1 MNAEQQQQP
10 KSITIKLPFNGP
22 KPVANLTYV
31 LALLL
36 FFLPFMKLKC
46 NDQTIFSVSG
56 KDLITGFNVE
66 ESVKNSMLGSFF
78 PKDKKDETSINA
90 NDNKSKT
97 KSDSDLDKVSEIEK
111 PNKLAIFAVITGLLA
126 CVFSFLKF
134 RRAGVFASAS
144 GGVAGLLLLLVFFSY
159 QSNIKDF
166 QSSELGL
173 SIGLSFTIWY
183 FLCVLFFF
191 VGSYFSHQ
199 VYLADEGERHHLE
212 MEEYMKQHNYNSEE
226 NLSGDS

>member
-1 MNAEQQQQP
+1 MNAEQQQP
-10 KSITIKLPFNGP
+10 KSITIKLPFANP

-56 KDLITGFNVE
+56 KDLITGFNIE
-66 ESVKNSMLGSFF
+66 ESVKNSMLGSLF
-78 PKDKKDETSINA
+78 PKDKKDDASINS
-90 NDNKSKT
+90 NDIMPKT
-97 KSDSDLDKVSEIEK
+97 KSDSNLDKVSEIEK

-126 CVFSFLKF
+126 CIFSFLKF
-134 RRAGVFASAS
+134 RRAGAFASTS

-159 QSNIKDF
+159 QSNVKDF
-166 QSSELGL
+166 QSSEFGL

-183 FLCVLFFF
+183 FFCVLFFF
-191 VGSYFSHQ
+191 AGSYFSHQ
-199 VYLADEGERHHLE
+199 FYSADEGERHRLK
-212 MEEYMKQHNYNSEE
+212 MEDYMKQHNYNNEE